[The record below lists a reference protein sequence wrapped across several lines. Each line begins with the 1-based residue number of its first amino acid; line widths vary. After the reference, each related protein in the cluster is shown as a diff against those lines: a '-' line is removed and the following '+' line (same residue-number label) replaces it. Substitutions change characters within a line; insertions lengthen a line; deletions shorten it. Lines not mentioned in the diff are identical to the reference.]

1 VKQKEAILKNPTCK
15 DCQSLWQ
22 EYASATTE
30 HIRLD
35 SKLRLAAL
43 SHEQE
48 GIPPLTK
55 QVESAGALRESTRE
69 AIRQHEATHVDDAA
83 AD

>member
-1 VKQKEAILKNPTCK
+1 MGFRPNLEKSRFEECH
-15 DCQSLWQ
+15 SLWQ